1 MVFLST
7 ICVAAIAAALFKIL
21 VPENKFSKQLS
32 LLTAGVFLLVGIT
45 AFSGAELD
53 LDISAFE
60 EDADDKM
67 DDFSSGVNE
76 RLREEICGKMEEKVR
91 TLLMQSE
98 IYPEQIHVIV
108 NISGLYGIDI
118 TEIRI
123 VLKEDSTEELAHT
136 AENLLKRELSEN
148 VKITVSVKR

>member
-91 TLLMQSE
+91 ALLMQSE

>member
-1 MVFLST
+1 MQTLST
-7 ICVAAIAAALFKIL
+7 ICIAAIAAALFRLLI
-21 VPENKFSKQLS
+21 PEGKLSKQLS

-45 AFSGAELD
+45 AFSGAGIE

-60 EDADDKM
+60 EEADNKIN
-67 DDFSSGVNE
+67 DFSSEVNE
-76 RLREEICGKMEEKVR
+76 RLKQEICEKTEKQVR
-91 TLLMQSE
+91 DLLEKNE

-123 VLKEDSTEELAHT
+123 VPGGDYTDETVQKAERILK
-136 AENLLKRELSEN
+136 NELSEN
-148 VKITVSVKR
+148 IKITVLTR

>member
-1 MVFLST
+1 MQTLST
-7 ICVAAIAAALFKIL
+7 ICIAAIAAAMFKIL
-21 VPENKFSKQLS
+21 VPENKFSKQVS

-45 AFSGAELD
+45 AFSGTKLD

-60 EDADDKM
+60 EEAEGKIN
-67 DDFSSGVNE
+67 DFSSEVNE
-76 RLREEICGKMEEKVR
+76 SLRDEICEKMEEKVR
-91 TLLMQSE
+91 YLLMQSE

-123 VLKEDSTEELAHT
+123 VLEEGEAEETAKT
-136 AENLLKRELSEN
+136 AESLLKNELSEN
-148 VKITVSVKR
+148 IKITVLTR

>member
-1 MVFLST
+1 MQTLST
-7 ICVAAIAAALFKIL
+7 ICIAAIAAAMFKIL
-21 VPENKFSKQLS
+21 VPENKFSKQIS

-45 AFSGAELD
+45 AFSGTKLD

-60 EDADDKM
+60 EEAEGKIN
-67 DDFSSGVNE
+67 DFSSEVNE
-76 RLREEICGKMEEKVR
+76 SLRNEICEKMEEKVR
-91 TLLMQSE
+91 YLLTQNE

-123 VLKEDSTEELAHT
+123 VLEEGEEETAKT
-136 AENLLKRELSEN
+136 AESLLKNELSEN
-148 VKITVSVKR
+148 IKITVLTR

>member
-1 MVFLST
+1 MQTLST
-7 ICVAAIAAALFKIL
+7 ICIAAIAAAMFKIL
-21 VPENKFSKQLS
+21 VPENKFSKQIS

-45 AFSGAELD
+45 AFSGTKLN

-60 EDADDKM
+60 EEAEGKIN
-67 DDFSSGVNE
+67 DFSSEVNE
-76 RLREEICGKMEEKVR
+76 SLRDEICEKMEEKVR
-91 TLLMQSE
+91 YLLMQSE

-123 VLKEDSTEELAHT
+123 VLEEGEAEETAKT
-136 AENLLKRELSEN
+136 AESLLKNELSEN
-148 VKITVSVKR
+148 IKITVLTR

>member
-1 MVFLST
+1 MQTLST
-7 ICVAAIAAALFKIL
+7 ICIAAIAAAMFKIL
-21 VPENKFSKQLS
+21 VPENKFSKQIS

-45 AFSGAELD
+45 AFSGTKLD

-60 EDADDKM
+60 EEAEGKIN
-67 DDFSSGVNE
+67 DFSSEVNE
-76 RLREEICGKMEEKVR
+76 SLRDEICEKMEEKVR
-91 TLLMQSE
+91 YLLMQSE

-123 VLKEDSTEELAHT
+123 VLEEGEAEETAKT
-136 AENLLKRELSEN
+136 AESLLKNELSEN
-148 VKITVSVKR
+148 IKITVLTR

>member
-1 MVFLST
+1 MQILST
-7 ICVAAIAAALFKIL
+7 ICIAAIAAAMFKIL
-21 VPENKFSKQLS
+21 VPENKFSKQIS

-45 AFSGAELD
+45 AFSGTKPD

-60 EDADDKM
+60 KEAEGKIN
-67 DDFSSGVNE
+67 DFSSEVNE
-76 RLREEICGKMEEKVR
+76 SLRNEICEKMEEKVR
-91 TLLMQSE
+91 YLLAQNE

-123 VLKEDSTEELAHT
+123 VLEEGEEETAKT
-136 AENLLKRELSEN
+136 AESLLKNELSEN
-148 VKITVSVKR
+148 IKITVLTR